1 MGSQRAEHSWTTN
14 TRTHNRFTVLPCFC
28 LQQHESA
35 VSVIHSPSWASLPP
49 TPPQAITERQPESS
63 VLHGS
68 FPLAS
73 CFTHGRVYVSML
85 LSQFVP
91 PSPSPT
97 VSTIP
102 QFLWSYSVLMLKM
115 KQWKLSCEHPSLG
128 LPVLPEDSLPICHV
142 CTNAVNDPGL
152 NHSELRLPKSETM
165 YLKAMCFRFV
175 CKIII

>member
-1 MGSQRAEHSWTTN
+1 MGSQRTEHNWTTN
-14 TRTHNRFTVLPCFC
+14 TRTHSRFTVLRCFLLTAARVRC
-28 LQQHESA
+28 KCDTFPIL
-35 VSVIHSPSWASLPP
+35 SLPASH
-49 TPPQAITERQPESS
+49 PPQVITERQPESS

-68 FPLAS
+68 FLLAS